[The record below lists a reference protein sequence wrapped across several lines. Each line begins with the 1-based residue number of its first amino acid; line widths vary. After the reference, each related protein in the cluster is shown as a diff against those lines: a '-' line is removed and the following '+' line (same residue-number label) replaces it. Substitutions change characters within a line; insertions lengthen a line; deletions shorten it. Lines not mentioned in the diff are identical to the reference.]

1 MRRSL
6 RALSLGLVCASLS
19 LTLHAQTCPGKQW
32 DTLPPAASGWNADK
46 LAELDGLLKTLNTAA
61 LVVVHRG
68 KIVYEYG
75 RTASSYNIHSSRKSI
90 MSMLYGIAVSK
101 GQARL
106 SATVGGLGIDDT
118 GGLSEVEK
126 TATMQQL
133 LEARSCVYHEA
144 EYETDGMKAKRP
156 ARYSCKPGEQWYYN
170 NWDFN
175 ALGTAY
181 KLQTGKTVFEGFTE
195 ELAKPLGLEN
205 FNPFFDTQFVSGPTS
220 RHPAYTIRL
229 SAHDFARIG
238 LLMGRGGNWCGKQIV
253 PAEWMKESTT
263 TVSTTDRGGSV
274 GYGYLWWTSPNNVQ
288 FGNKFNGKVFSARGH
303 LGQYLLV
310 VPDDDVVIA
319 HLTDGDTKSR
329 REVSSGDFG
338 KIVKAA
344 MAAMPN
350 PDAKLARQVSNQ
362 SDVSR
367 GLQ

>member
-6 RALSLGLVCASLS
+6 GALSLGLLCVSLS
-19 LTLHAQTCPGKQW
+19 FTLHAQTCPGKQW
-32 DTLPPAASGWNADK
+32 DTSPPTVSGWNASK
-46 LAELDGLLKTLNTAA
+46 LSELHALLKTLNTTA

-68 KIVYEYG
+68 KVVYEYG

-106 SATVGGLGIDDT
+106 SATVGGLGIDDN

-263 TVSTTDRGGSV
+263 TVSTTDSGGSV

>member
-106 SATVGGLGIDDT
+106 SATVGGLGIDDN

-181 KLQTGKTVFEGFTE
+181 KVQTGKTVFEGFTE

-205 FNPFFDTQFVSGPTS
+205 FNSFLDTQFVGGPTS

-229 SAHDFARIG
+229 SAHDFARVG
-238 LLMGRGGNWCGKQIV
+238 LLMGRNGNWCSKQIV
-253 PAEWMKESTT
+253 PAEWVKESTT
-263 TVSTTDRGGSV
+263 TISATNRGGSV
-274 GYGYLWWTSPNNVQ
+274 GYGYLWWTSPSNSQ
-288 FGNKFNGKVFSARGH
+288 FGYKFGSKVFSARGH

-310 VPDDDVVIA
+310 LPDDDVVMA
-319 HLTDGDTKSR
+319 HLTDGDTKAK
-329 REVSSGDFG
+329 REVSSGDFSR
-338 KIVKAA
+338 IVKAT
-344 MAAMPN
+344 MAAMPI
-350 PDAKLARQVSNQ
+350 AQLARQVGNR
-362 SDVSR
+362 SDVSG

>member
-6 RALSLGLVCASLS
+6 WAFSTGLLCASLS
-19 LTLHAQTCPGKQW
+19 FTLHAQTCPGKQW
-32 DTLPPAASGWNADK
+32 DTAPPAVSGWNPAR
-46 LAELDGLLKTLNTAA
+46 LAELDVLLKTLHTTA
-61 LVVVHRG
+61 LVVVHQG

-75 RTASSYNIHSSRKSI
+75 RTASSYNIHSARKSI

-101 GQARL
+101 GQASM
-106 SATVGGLGIDDT
+106 SATVGGLGFDDNR
-118 GGLSEVEK
+118 GLSKVEK

-144 EYETDGMKAKRP
+144 EYETEGMKSKRP
-156 ARYSCKPGEQWYYN
+156 VRHSCKPGEQWYYN

-181 KLQTGKTVFEGFTE
+181 KLQTGKTVFEGFGV

-205 FNPFFDTQFVSGPTS
+205 FNPFFDTQFVGGPTS

-238 LLMGRGGNWCGKQIV
+238 LLMGRGGNWCGQQIV
-253 PAEWMKESTT
+253 PAQWADESTT
-263 TVSTTDRGGSV
+263 TISATDRGGSV

-288 FGNKFNGKVFSARGH
+288 FGNKFGGKVFSARGH
-303 LGQYLLV
+303 LGQYLVV
-310 VPDDDVVIA
+310 VPGDDLVIA
-319 HLTDGDTKSR
+319 HLTDGDAKAK

-338 KIVKAA
+338 RIVKAA
-344 MAAMPN
+344 LAARPV
-350 PDAKLARQVSNQ
+350 AVARTAQQ
-362 SDVSR
+362 ME
-367 GLQ
+367 